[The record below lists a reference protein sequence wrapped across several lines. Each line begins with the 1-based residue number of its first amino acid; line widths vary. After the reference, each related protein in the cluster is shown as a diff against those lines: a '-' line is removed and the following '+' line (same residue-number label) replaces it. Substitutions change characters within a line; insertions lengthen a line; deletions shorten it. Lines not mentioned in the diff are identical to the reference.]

1 MNYLLFTLDSH
12 HYTYAIMNSQN
23 QYINSEE
30 SENQILSEPLHA
42 WGGAWTEEKLNS
54 FEKYVK
60 AYLTIMNKYR
70 EQYGW
75 KLIYFDGFAGSG
87 SRAES
92 LLEADSPLMKD
103 LFDDDALSPQELS
116 IYKGSAER
124 VLSIPQ
130 RGFDCYFFIDKDQV
144 SSNMLKERLSK
155 FKTSHKLIFRN
166 SDANHQVKIIAEA
179 MKKDCRYASLV
190 FLDPFGMQVNWDAI
204 KELQNTRTDLWI
216 LIPTGVIVNRLL
228 DRKGKLEHIDKL
240 KTFFGKDEE
249 FLRNYFYT
257 TNTERTLFGDVEIIQ
272 KVGMPIQKIAEL
284 YINQLKTVFKHVTE
298 KPKVL
303 YNTRNTPIF
312 HFAFAS
318 NNATAKKIAN
328 QIIQK

>member
-1 MNYLLFTLDSH
+1 
-12 HYTYAIMNSQN
+12 MNSQN
-23 QYINSEE
+23 QYINPEE

-87 SRAES
+87 SRTES
-92 LLEADSPLMKD
+92 FQEVDSPLMKD
-103 LFDDDALSPQELS
+103 LFDDNVLSPQELN

-130 RGFDCYFFIDKDQV
+130 RGFDYYYFIDKDPE
-144 SSNMLKERLSK
+144 SSIRLHEHLSK
-155 FKTSHKLIFRN
+155 FQNDHVLVYRN
-166 SDANHQVKIIAEA
+166 SDANHQVKILAEA
-179 MKKDCRYASLV
+179 MKKDNRYASLV
-190 FLDPFGMQVNWDAI
+190 FLDPFGMQVNWDSI
-204 KELQNTRTDLWI
+204 KKLQNTRTDLWI

-240 KTFFGKDEE
+240 KTFFGKGEE

-272 KVGMPIQKIAEL
+272 KVEMPIQKIAEL
-284 YINQLKTVFKHVTE
+284 YISQLKTVFKHVTE
-298 KPKVL
+298 KPQVL

-312 HFAFAS
+312 HFACAS
-318 NNATAKKIAN
+318 NNPTAIKIAE